1 MKLLS
6 LPIQVD
12 ALRGRPKQI
21 RWKNR
26 TVPVSQLADF
36 WVLQSR
42 WWAAEERRVYFRA
55 ETPRGLVELY
65 RSGERWVL
73 SRIMD

>member
-6 LPIQVD
+6 LPVQVD
-12 ALRGRPKQI
+12 APRGRPQQI
-21 RWKNR
+21 RWNDR
-26 TVPVSQLADF
+26 VVRVRQLADF

-42 WWAAEERRVYFRA
+42 WWAREERRVYFRA
-55 ETPRGLVELY
+55 DTPRGLVELY
-65 RSGERWVL
+65 RSGDAWTL